1 MASTATI
8 PRFLLPQRGL
18 IWRRLSPANTTSPV
32 VLVRFSSTTQPKDG
46 KPIVLEKP
54 ERFVPPS
61 HGSRLPGSRRS
72 TLGDGP
78 RHYGGDLSESEL
90 KAQAKKE
97 YPMTPPP
104 EGTWAHWFFSQKWLH
119 ITVTLG
125 TLTALSIWTFTLNYK
140 HNTPFGDMLPP
151 MADFFWHPISSTR
164 ALVEVI
170 RLNEAHNTARI
181 QEKRRRLV
189 EDVAKRTAYRR
200 AHGLPEEYGM
210 FGLKKATIDP
220 DQVFGPNDGEKK
232 EQQGTAEV
240 DDASPI
246 AAEPKRLT
254 DEQQKEMVGELKKKW
269 LGIF

>member
-1 MASTATI
+1 MSSTAAI

-18 IWRRLSPANTTSPV
+18 IWKRLVNPSNTTSPI
-32 VLVRFSSTTQPKDG
+32 VLVRFSSTNQPSQDG

-90 KAQAKKE
+90 KVQARKE
-97 YPMTPPP
+97 YPGTPPP
-104 EGTWAHWFFSQKWLH
+104 EGSWAHWFFSQKWVH
-119 ITVTLG
+119 ITFTLG
-125 TLTALSIWTFTLNYK
+125 TLTALTIWTFTLNYK

-151 MADFFWHPISSTR
+151 MADFFWHPVSSTR

-181 QEKRRRLV
+181 QEKRRKLV
-189 EDVAKRTAYRR
+189 EDVAKRTAYRK
-200 AHGLPEEYGM
+200 AHGLPEEHGI
-210 FGLKKATIDP
+210 FGLKKATVDA
-220 DQVFGPNDGEKK
+220 DQVFGTEGEKK
-232 EQQGTAEV
+232 KQQVVV

-246 AAEPKRLT
+246 AQEPKRLT